1 MSEKIVVA
9 TGVPGSGKTTVI
21 EGALKK
27 LKAERITYGILNY
40 GDVMLELMREEG
52 INDRDEMR
60 KVSTDRYREI
70 QREAARRIAK
80 EAEQKPIIVD
90 THCLIKKPEGYYPG
104 LPRWVLEELKPE
116 SIIIVEATPEEI
128 AGRRAKDIT
137 RRRDRELREEIEEHQ
152 LMNRATAAAYAAF
165 SGATVRIIQNREKGL
180 KKAVD
185 EMVEALRRS
194 P

>member
-1 MSEKIVVA
+1 VSEKIVVV

-27 LKAERITYGILNY
+27 LRAQGIAYEILNY
-40 GDVMLELMREEG
+40 GDIMLELMHELER
-52 INDRDEMR
+52 IKDRDEMR

-70 QREAARRIAK
+70 QREAAMRIAR
-80 EAEQKPIIVD
+80 EARQKPIIVD

-116 SIIIVEATPEEI
+116 SIIIVETTPEEI
-128 AGRRAKDIT
+128 ARRRAKDIA

-165 SGATVRIIQNREKGL
+165 SGATLRIIQNRDKGL
-180 KKAVD
+180 NKAVD
-185 EMVEALRRS
+185 EMVDTLR
-194 P
+194 